1 MHTPNTIEIMKAIYK
16 ALLTLVLMTAVPT
29 SFTSCREDAPSVN
42 QTVDITVKNEFSK
55 LVEAINNG
63 NLKREEAIKKVTEAI
78 DGMNKSSS
86 EILSEILEVLGSVN
100 NTLET
105 KLAAIEGAINS
116 QRLLLEEKL
125 QLIAKAIGDHML
137 NQDEV
142 VKKITQAIDKLGGT
156 VAEKL
161 EQIKTAINSNEKT
174 TQAKLDLIL
183 AMINAQTIN
192 LGGKLDALKTLIET
206 ETVTISP
213 KIDILDKAMEELQKQ
228 AKANGVT
235 NGQIQEQLKTLA
247 TTVNTIL
254 EEVRTGKTEAA
265 KAFAEILKKLDELI
279 AKINN
284 GTPIPTPGA
293 IDLGLSV
300 LWSDTYLG
308 AATPFESGDYYAWG
322 ELKTKEVYDWSNY
335 KFARPSDADPNK
347 YLLTKYCIHE
357 SYWGGVGPMDN
368 KKHLDAEDDVVK
380 AKLGGK
386 WRMPTIDEVKELCDN
401 CTWELKNINDVRC
414 LIGTSKLTGKT
425 ITLSFSGYRDG
436 DKVERLTETLGFW
449 SNEIDA
455 RVEYEKNSQT
465 LVCIPS
471 FDEKPGDGN
480 GPRYLGLSI
489 RPVLAK

>member
-1 MHTPNTIEIMKAIYK
+1 MKAIYK
-16 ALLTLVLMTAVPT
+16 ALLGLALMTAVPT

-156 VAEKL
+156 LAGKL

-192 LGGKLDALKTLIET
+192 LGSKLDALKTLIET
-206 ETVTISP
+206 ETVAISQ
-213 KIDILDKAMEELQKQ
+213 KIDILDKAMKALQEQ
-228 AKANGVT
+228 AKANGVA
-235 NGQIQEQLKTLA
+235 NGQIQEQLKALA
-247 TTVNTIL
+247 TTVNTLL
-254 EEVRTGKTEAA
+254 EEVRAGKADAT

-284 GTPIPTPGA
+284 STPRIPEA

-300 LWSDTYLG
+300 LWSDAYLG
-308 AATPFESGDYYAWG
+308 ASTPLEFGDYYAWG

-357 SYWGGVGPMDN
+357 NYWGGVGPMDN
-368 KKHLDAEDDVVK
+368 KKYLDAEDDVAK

-386 WRMPTIDEVKELCDN
+386 WRMPTIDEVKELCAN

-414 LIGTSKLTGKT
+414 LVGTSKLTGKT

-436 DKVERLTETLGFW
+436 DKVEHLTENLAFW

-455 RVEYEKNSQT
+455 RVEYEVNSQA
-465 LVCIPS
+465 LVCMPS
-471 FDEKPGDGN
+471 LPADGN
-480 GPRYLGLSI
+480 GPRYFGLSI
-489 RPVLAK
+489 RPVRTK

>member
-1 MHTPNTIEIMKAIYK
+1 MKAIYK
-16 ALLTLVLMTAVPT
+16 ALLTLALMTAVPT

-42 QTVDITVKNEFSK
+42 QTADITIKNEFSK

-116 QRLLLEEKL
+116 QRLLLKEKL

-156 VAEKL
+156 LAEKL

-192 LGGKLDALKTLIET
+192 LGSKLDALKTLIET
-206 ETVTISP
+206 ETVAISQ
-213 KIDILDKAMEELQKQ
+213 KIDILDKAMKALQEQ
-228 AKANGVT
+228 AKANGVA
-235 NGQIQEQLKTLA
+235 NGQIQEQLKALA
-247 TTVNTIL
+247 TTVNTLL
-254 EEVRTGKTEAA
+254 EEVRTGKAEAT
-265 KAFAEILKKLDELI
+265 KAFAEILQKIQELI
-279 AKINN
+279 DKV
-284 GTPIPTPGA
+284 GGSTPPTPPTPAPMEG

-300 LWSDTYLG
+300 DWSSTYLG
-308 AATPFESGDYYAWG
+308 ASTPEGYGDYYAWG
-322 ELKTKEVYDWSNY
+322 ETEPKAEYHWANY
-335 KFARPSDADPNK
+335 KFARPSDDDPNK

-357 SYWGGVGPMDN
+357 NYWGGVGPMDN
-368 KKHLDAEDDVVK
+368 KKHLDAEDDVAK

-386 WRMPTIDEVKELCDN
+386 WRMPTIDEVKELCAN

-414 LIGTSKLTGKT
+414 LVGTSKLTGKT

-436 DKVERLTETLGFW
+436 DKVEHLTEALAFW

-455 RVEYEKNSQT
+455 RVEYEVNSQA
-465 LVCIPS
+465 LVCMSSLPA
-471 FDEKPGDGN
+471 DGN
-480 GPRYLGLSI
+480 GPRYFGLSI
-489 RPVLAK
+489 RPVRTK

>member
-1 MHTPNTIEIMKAIYK
+1 MKAIYK
-16 ALLTLVLMTAVPT
+16 ALLGLALMTAVPT

-42 QTVDITVKNEFSK
+42 QTADITIKNEFSK

-86 EILSEILEVLGSVN
+86 EILSEILKVLDSVN
-100 NTLET
+100 TTLET

-116 QRLLLEEKL
+116 QRLLLKEKL

-137 NQDEV
+137 NQDEA
-142 VKKITQAIDKLGGT
+142 VKKITQAINKLGGT
-156 VAEKL
+156 LAEKL
-161 EQIKTAINSNEKT
+161 KQIQEAINSKEKSM
-174 TQAKLDLIL
+174 QEKINLIL
-183 AMINAQTIN
+183 ATINAQTITLN
-192 LGGKLDALKTLIET
+192 EKLNALKTLIET
-206 ETVTISP
+206 ETATI
-213 KIDILDKAMEELQKQ
+213 KDRLGALDTAMQELLKQVQANGEAQGKILDQIKA
-228 AKANGVT
+228 
-235 NGQIQEQLKTLA
+235 LA
-247 TTVNTIL
+247 STVNTL
-254 EEVRTGKTEAA
+254 YEEVQAGKTATAEALA
-265 KAFAEILKKLDELI
+265 QILKKLDELI

-284 GTPIPTPGA
+284 STPIPGT

-300 LWSDTYLG
+300 LWSDAYLG
-308 AATPFESGDYYAWG
+308 AATPLESGGYYAWG

-335 KFARPSDADPNK
+335 KFARPSDDDPNK

-368 KKHLDAEDDVVK
+368 KKHLDAEDDVAK

-386 WRMPTIDEVKELCDN
+386 WRMPTINEVKELCAK
-401 CTWELKNINDVRC
+401 CTWELKDINDVKC
-414 LIGTSKLTGKT
+414 LIGTSKLNGKT

-436 DKVERLTETLGFW
+436 DKVEYLTEALTFW

-455 RVEYEKNSQT
+455 RVEYEVNSHS

-471 FDEKPGDGN
+471 YRETPSDGS

>member
-1 MHTPNTIEIMKAIYK
+1 MKAIYK
-16 ALLTLVLMTAVPT
+16 ALLGLALMTAVPT

-116 QRLLLEEKL
+116 QRLLLKEKL

-156 VAEKL
+156 LAGKL

-174 TQAKLDLIL
+174 TQEKLDLIL

-192 LGGKLDALKTLIET
+192 LGSKLDALKTLIET
-206 ETVTISP
+206 ETVAISQ
-213 KIDILDKAMEELQKQ
+213 KIDILDKAMKALQEQ
-228 AKANGVT
+228 AKANGVA

-247 TTVNTIL
+247 TTVNTLL
-254 EEVRTGKTEAA
+254 EEVRAGKADAA

-284 GTPIPTPGA
+284 STPIPGT

-300 LWSDTYLG
+300 LWSDAYLG
-308 AATPFESGDYYAWG
+308 AATSLDSGGYYAWG

-335 KFARPSDADPNK
+335 KFARPSDDDPNK

-368 KKHLDAEDDVVK
+368 KKHLDAEDDVAK

-386 WRMPTIDEVKELCDN
+386 WRMPTINEIKELCAN
-401 CTWELKNINDVRC
+401 CTWELKDINDVKC
-414 LIGTSKLTGKT
+414 LIGTSKLNGKT

-436 DKVERLTETLGFW
+436 DKVEYLTEALTFW

-455 RVEYEKNSQT
+455 RVEYEVNSHS

-471 FDEKPGDGN
+471 YRETPSDGS

>member
-1 MHTPNTIEIMKAIYK
+1 MKAIYK
-16 ALLTLVLMTAVPT
+16 ALLTLALMTAVPT

-42 QTVDITVKNEFSK
+42 QTADITIKNEFSK

-116 QRLLLEEKL
+116 QRLLLKEKL

-156 VAEKL
+156 LAEKL

-174 TQAKLDLIL
+174 AQEKLDLIL

-192 LGGKLDALKTLIET
+192 LGSKLDALKTLIET
-206 ETVTISP
+206 ETVAISQ
-213 KIDILDKAMEELQKQ
+213 KIDILDKAMKALQEQ
-228 AKANGVT
+228 AKANGVA
-235 NGQIQEQLKTLA
+235 NGQIQEQLKALA
-247 TTVNTIL
+247 TTVNTLL
-254 EEVRTGKTEAA
+254 EEVRTGKAEAT

-284 GTPIPTPGA
+284 STPIPGTT
-293 IDLGLSV
+293 DLGLSV
-300 LWSDTYLG
+300 EWSDTYLG
-308 AATPFESGDYYAWG
+308 AATPLEFGDYYAWG

-335 KFARPSDADPNK
+335 KFARPSDDDPNK

-368 KKHLDAEDDVVK
+368 KKHLDAEDDVAK

-386 WRMPTIDEVKELCDN
+386 WRMPTINEVKELCAN
-401 CTWELKNINDVRC
+401 CTWELKDINDVKC
-414 LIGTSKLTGKT
+414 LIGTSKLNGKT

-436 DKVERLTETLGFW
+436 DKVEFLTEALTFW

-455 RVEYEKNSQT
+455 RVEYEVNSHS

-471 FDEKPGDGN
+471 FRETPSDGS

>member
-1 MHTPNTIEIMKAIYK
+1 MKAIYK
-16 ALLTLVLMTAVPT
+16 ALLGLALMTAVPT

-42 QTVDITVKNEFSK
+42 QTVDVTVKNEFSK

-116 QRLLLEEKL
+116 QRLLLKEKL
-125 QLIAKAIGDHML
+125 QLIAKAIGDHMR

-156 VAEKL
+156 LAEKL

-174 TQAKLDLIL
+174 AQEKLDLIL

-192 LGGKLDALKTLIET
+192 LGSKLDALKTLIET
-206 ETVTISP
+206 ETVAISQ
-213 KIDILDKAMEELQKQ
+213 KIDILDKAMKALQEQ
-228 AKANGVT
+228 AKANGVA
-235 NGQIQEQLKTLA
+235 NGQIQEQLKALA

-254 EEVRTGKTEAA
+254 EEVRTGKAEAA
-265 KAFAEILKKLDELI
+265 KAFAEILQKIQELI
-279 AKINN
+279 DKINN
-284 GTPIPTPGA
+284 SKPRIPEA

-308 AATPFESGDYYAWG
+308 ASTPLEFGDYYAWG

-335 KFARPSDADPNK
+335 KFARPSDDDPNK

-368 KKHLDAEDDVVK
+368 KKHLDAEDDVAK

-386 WRMPTIDEVKELCDN
+386 WRMPTIDEVKELCAN
-401 CTWELKNINDVRC
+401 CTWELKDINDVKC
-414 LIGTSKLTGKT
+414 LIGTSKLNGKT

-436 DKVERLTETLGFW
+436 DKVEYLTEALTFW

-455 RVEYEKNSQT
+455 RVEYEVNSHS

-471 FDEKPGDGN
+471 YRETPSDGS

>member
-1 MHTPNTIEIMKAIYK
+1 MKAIYK
-16 ALLTLVLMTAVPT
+16 ALLGLALMTAVPT

-156 VAEKL
+156 LAGKL

-192 LGGKLDALKTLIET
+192 LGSKLDALKTLIET
-206 ETVTISP
+206 ETVAISQ
-213 KIDILDKAMEELQKQ
+213 KIDILDKAMKALQEQ
-228 AKANGVT
+228 AKANGVA
-235 NGQIQEQLKTLA
+235 NGQIQEQLKALA
-247 TTVNTIL
+247 TTVNTLL
-254 EEVRTGKTEAA
+254 EEVRAGKADAT

-284 GTPIPTPGA
+284 NTPIPGTT
-293 IDLGLSV
+293 DLGLSV
-300 LWSDTYLG
+300 EWSDTYLG
-308 AATPFESGDYYAWG
+308 ASTPLEFGDYYAWG

-335 KFARPSDADPNK
+335 KFARPSDDDPNK

-357 SYWGGVGPMDN
+357 NYWGGVGPMDN
-368 KKHLDAEDDVVK
+368 KKYLDAEDDVAK

-386 WRMPTIDEVKELCDN
+386 WRMPTINEVKELCAN
-401 CTWELKNINDVRC
+401 CTWELKDINDVKC
-414 LIGTSKLTGKT
+414 LIGTSKLNGKT

-436 DKVERLTETLGFW
+436 DKVEYLTEALTFW

-455 RVEYEKNSQT
+455 RVEYEVNSHS

-471 FDEKPGDGN
+471 SRETPSDGS

>member
-1 MHTPNTIEIMKAIYK
+1 MKAIYK
-16 ALLTLVLMTAVPT
+16 ALLGLALMTAVPT

-156 VAEKL
+156 LAGKL
-161 EQIKTAINSNEKT
+161 EQIKTAS
-174 TQAKLDLIL
+174 
-183 AMINAQTIN
+183 
-192 LGGKLDALKTLIET
+192 KLDALKTLIET
-206 ETVTISP
+206 ETVAISQ
-213 KIDILDKAMEELQKQ
+213 KIDILDKAMKALQEQ
-228 AKANGVT
+228 AKANGVA
-235 NGQIQEQLKTLA
+235 NGQIQEQLKALA
-247 TTVNTIL
+247 TTVNTLL
-254 EEVRTGKTEAA
+254 EEVRAGKADAT

-284 GTPIPTPGA
+284 NTPIPGTT
-293 IDLGLSV
+293 DLGLSV
-300 LWSDTYLG
+300 EWSDTYLG
-308 AATPFESGDYYAWG
+308 ASTPLEFGDYYAWG

-335 KFARPSDADPNK
+335 KFARPSDDDPNK

-357 SYWGGVGPMDN
+357 NYWGGVGPMDN
-368 KKHLDAEDDVVK
+368 KKYLDAEDDVAK

-386 WRMPTIDEVKELCDN
+386 WRMPTIDEVKELCAN

-414 LIGTSKLTGKT
+414 LVGTSKLTGKT

-436 DKVERLTETLGFW
+436 DKVEHLTEALAFW

-455 RVEYEKNSQT
+455 RVEYEVNSQA
-465 LVCIPS
+465 LVCMPS
-471 FDEKPGDGN
+471 LPADGN
-480 GPRYLGLSI
+480 GPRYFGLSI
-489 RPVLAK
+489 RPVRTK

>member
-1 MHTPNTIEIMKAIYK
+1 MKAIYK
-16 ALLTLVLMTAVPT
+16 ALLGLALMTAVPT

-63 NLKREEAIKKVTEAI
+63 NLKREEAIKKITEAI

-86 EILSEILEVLGSVN
+86 EILSEIVKVLNSVN
-100 NTLET
+100 TTLET

-116 QRLLLEEKL
+116 QRLLLKEKL
-125 QLIAKAIGDHML
+125 ELIAKAIGDHML

-156 VAEKL
+156 LAEKL

-174 TQAKLDLIL
+174 TQEKLDLIL

-192 LGGKLDALKTLIET
+192 LGAKLDALKTLIET
-206 ETVTISP
+206 ETVAISQ
-213 KIDILDKAMEELQKQ
+213 KIDILNKAMEELQKQ
-228 AKANGVT
+228 VQANGVT

-247 TTVNTIL
+247 TTVNTLL
-254 EEVRTGKTEAA
+254 EEVRTGKAEAA
-265 KAFAEILKKLDELI
+265 KAFAEILQKIQELI
-279 AKINN
+279 DKINN
-284 GTPIPTPGA
+284 STPRIPEA

-300 LWSDTYLG
+300 LWSDAYLG
-308 AATPFESGDYYAWG
+308 ASTPLEFGDYYAWG

-368 KKHLDAEDDVVK
+368 KKHLDAEDDVAK

-386 WRMPTIDEVKELCDN
+386 WRMPTIDEVKELCAN
-401 CTWELKNINDVRC
+401 CTWELKDINDVKC
-414 LIGTSKLTGKT
+414 LVGTSKLTGKT
-425 ITLSFSGYRDG
+425 ITLRFSGYRG
-436 DKVERLTETLGFW
+436 DKVEHLETLGFW
-449 SNEIDA
+449 STAIDA
-455 RVEYEKNSQT
+455 RVGYEEHSQA

-471 FDEKPGDGN
+471 FDEQPGDGN
-480 GPRYLGLSI
+480 GPRYLGLPI

>member
-1 MHTPNTIEIMKAIYK
+1 MKAIYK
-16 ALLTLVLMTAVPT
+16 ALLGLALMTAVPT

-42 QTVDITVKNEFSK
+42 QTVDITIKNEFSK

-116 QRLLLEEKL
+116 QRLLLKEKL
-125 QLIAKAIGDHML
+125 ELIAKAIGDHML

-156 VAEKL
+156 LAEKL

-174 TQAKLDLIL
+174 AQEKLDLIL

-192 LGGKLDALKTLIET
+192 LGSKLDALKTLIET
-206 ETVTISP
+206 ETVAISQ
-213 KIDILDKAMEELQKQ
+213 KIDILDKAMKALQEQ
-228 AKANGVT
+228 AKANGVA

-247 TTVNTIL
+247 TTVNTLL
-254 EEVRTGKTEAA
+254 EEVRAGKADAT

-284 GTPIPTPGA
+284 NTPIPGTT
-293 IDLGLSV
+293 DLGLSV
-300 LWSDTYLG
+300 EWSDTYLG
-308 AATPFESGDYYAWG
+308 ASTPLEFGDYYAWG

-335 KFARPSDADPNK
+335 KFARPSDDDPNK

-357 SYWGGVGPMDN
+357 NYWGGVGPMDN
-368 KKHLDAEDDVVK
+368 KKHLDEEDDVAKV
-380 AKLGGK
+380 KLGGK
-386 WRMPTIDEVKELCDN
+386 WRMPTINEVKELCAN
-401 CTWELKNINDVRC
+401 CTWELKDINDVKC
-414 LIGTSKLTGKT
+414 LIGTSKLNGKT

-436 DKVERLTETLGFW
+436 DKVEHLTETLAFW

-455 RVEYEKNSQT
+455 RVEYEVNSHS

-471 FDEKPGDGN
+471 YRETPSDGS

>member
-1 MHTPNTIEIMKAIYK
+1 MKAIYK
-16 ALLTLVLMTAVPT
+16 ALLGLALMTAVPT

-63 NLKREEAIKKVTEAI
+63 NLKREEAIKKITEAI

-116 QRLLLEEKL
+116 QRLLLKEKL

-156 VAEKL
+156 LAEKL

-174 TQAKLDLIL
+174 TQEKLDLIL

-192 LGGKLDALKTLIET
+192 LGSKLDALKTLIET
-206 ETVTISP
+206 ETVAISQ

-228 AKANGVT
+228 AKANGVA

-254 EEVRTGKTEAA
+254 EEVRAGKADAA

-284 GTPIPTPGA
+284 STPIPGT

-300 LWSDTYLG
+300 LWSDAYLG
-308 AATPFESGDYYAWG
+308 AATSLDSGGYYAWG

-335 KFARPSDADPNK
+335 KFARPSDDDPNK

-368 KKHLDAEDDVVK
+368 KKHLDAEDDVAK

-386 WRMPTIDEVKELCDN
+386 WRMPTINEVKELCAN
-401 CTWELKNINDVRC
+401 CTWELKDINDVKC
-414 LIGTSKLTGKT
+414 LIGTSKLNGKT

-436 DKVERLTETLGFW
+436 DKVEYLTEALTFW

-455 RVEYEKNSQT
+455 RVEYEVNSHS

-471 FDEKPGDGN
+471 YRETPSDGS

>member
-1 MHTPNTIEIMKAIYK
+1 MKRILKSLVAL
-16 ALLTLVLMTAVPT
+16 ALLTALPA
-29 SFTSCREDAPSVN
+29 SFTSCREDAPS
-42 QTVDITVKNEFSK
+42 ITHTTRVSVTNDFSAV
-55 LVEAINNG
+55 VEAINNG
-63 NLKREEAIKKVTEAI
+63 NLKREEAIKKITEAI
-78 DGMNKSSS
+78 NSMNASRS
-86 EILSEILEVLGSVN
+86 EILGKILEVLGSVN
-100 NTLET
+100 NTLDT
-105 KLAAIEGAINS
+105 KLAAIEGAIES
-116 QRLLLEEKL
+116 QKLLLEDKL
-125 QLIAKAIGDHML
+125 QVIAKAIEDHML
-137 NQDEV
+137 NQEEA
-142 VKKITQAIDKLGGT
+142 VKKITQAINKLGGT
-156 VAEKL
+156 LAEKL
-161 EQIKTAINSNEKT
+161 KQIQEAINSKEKSI
-174 TQAKLDLIL
+174 QEKINLIL
-183 AMINAQTIN
+183 ATINAQTITLN
-192 LGGKLDALKTLIET
+192 EKLNALKTLIET
-206 ETVTISP
+206 QTASIKERLEA
-213 KIDILDKAMEELQKQ
+213 LDKAMQELLKQ
-228 AKANGVT
+228 VQANGEAQ
-235 NGQIQEQLKTLA
+235 GKILDQIKALA
-247 TTVNTIL
+247 STVNTL
-254 EEVRTGKTEAA
+254 YEEVQAGKTATAEALA
-265 KAFAEILKKLDELI
+265 QILKKLDELI

-425 ITLSFSGYRDG
+425 ITLSFSGFRDG
-436 DKVERLTETLGFW
+436 DKVEYLTATLTFW

-455 RVEYEKNSQT
+455 RAEYEENSQA
-465 LVCIPS
+465 LVCMPS
-471 FDEKPGDGN
+471 FDEEPSDGT
-480 GPRYLGLSI
+480 GPRYLGLPI

>member
-1 MHTPNTIEIMKAIYK
+1 MKAIYK
-16 ALLTLVLMTAVPT
+16 ALLGLALMTAVPT

-42 QTVDITVKNEFSK
+42 QTVDITIKNEFSK

-116 QRLLLEEKL
+116 QRLLLKEKL

-156 VAEKL
+156 LAEKL

-174 TQAKLDLIL
+174 AQEKLDLIL

-192 LGGKLDALKTLIET
+192 LGSKLDALKTLIET
-206 ETVTISP
+206 ETVAISQ
-213 KIDILDKAMEELQKQ
+213 KIDILDKAMKALQEQ
-228 AKANGVT
+228 AKANGVA
-235 NGQIQEQLKTLA
+235 NGQIQEQLKALA
-247 TTVNTIL
+247 TTVNTLL
-254 EEVRTGKTEAA
+254 EEVRTGKAEAT
-265 KAFAEILKKLDELI
+265 KAFAEILQKIQELI
-279 AKINN
+279 DKINN
-284 GTPIPTPGA
+284 STPSVPEA

-308 AATPFESGDYYAWG
+308 ASTPLESGGYYAWG

-335 KFARPSDADPNK
+335 KFARPSDDDPNK

-368 KKHLDAEDDVVK
+368 KKHLDAEDDVAK

-386 WRMPTIDEVKELCDN
+386 WRMPTINEVKELCAN
-401 CTWELKNINDVRC
+401 CTWELKDINDVKC
-414 LIGTSKLTGKT
+414 LIGTSKLNGKT

-436 DKVERLTETLGFW
+436 DKVEYLTEALTFW

-455 RVEYEKNSQT
+455 RVEYEVNSHS

-471 FDEKPGDGN
+471 YRETPSDGS

>member
-1 MHTPNTIEIMKAIYK
+1 MKAIYK
-16 ALLTLVLMTAVPT
+16 ALLGLALMTAVPT

-42 QTVDITVKNEFSK
+42 QTADITIKNEFSK

-63 NLKREEAIKKVTEAI
+63 NLKREEAIKKITESI

-86 EILSEILEVLGSVN
+86 EILSEILKVLDSVN
-100 NTLET
+100 TTLET

-116 QRLLLEEKL
+116 QRLLLKEKL

-137 NQDEV
+137 NQDEA

-156 VAEKL
+156 LAEKL

-174 TQAKLDLIL
+174 AQEKLDLIL

-192 LGGKLDALKTLIET
+192 LGSKLDALKTLIET
-206 ETVTISP
+206 ETVAISQ
-213 KIDILDKAMEELQKQ
+213 KIDILNKAMEELQKQ
-228 AKANGVT
+228 AKANGVA
-235 NGQIQEQLKTLA
+235 NGQIQEQLKALA
-247 TTVNTIL
+247 TTVNTLL
-254 EEVRTGKTEAA
+254 EEVRAGKADAT

-284 GTPIPTPGA
+284 NTPIPGTT
-293 IDLGLSV
+293 DLGLSV
-300 LWSDTYLG
+300 EWSDTYLG
-308 AATPFESGDYYAWG
+308 ASTPLEFGDYYAWG

-357 SYWGGVGPMDN
+357 NYWGGVGPMDN
-368 KKHLDAEDDVVK
+368 KKYLDAEDDVAK

-386 WRMPTIDEVKELCDN
+386 WRMPTIDEVKELCAN
-401 CTWELKNINDVRC
+401 CTWELKKIDEVTC
-414 LIGTSKLTGKT
+414 LVGTSKLTGKT

-436 DKVERLTETLGFW
+436 DKVEHLTEALAFW

-455 RVEYEKNSQT
+455 RVEYEVNSQA
-465 LVCIPS
+465 LVCMPS
-471 FDEKPGDGN
+471 LPADGN
-480 GPRYLGLSI
+480 GPRYFGLSI
-489 RPVLAK
+489 RPVRTK

>member
-1 MHTPNTIEIMKAIYK
+1 MKRILKSLVAL
-16 ALLTLVLMTAVPT
+16 ALLTALPA
-29 SFTSCREDAPSVN
+29 SFTSCREDAPS
-42 QTVDITVKNEFSK
+42 ITHTTRVSVTNDFSAV
-55 LVEAINNG
+55 VEAINNG
-63 NLKREEAIKKVTEAI
+63 NLKREEAIKKITEAI

-116 QRLLLEEKL
+116 QKLLLKEKL

-137 NQDEV
+137 NQDEA
-142 VKKITQAIDKLGGT
+142 VKKITQAINKLGGT
-156 VAEKL
+156 LAEKL
-161 EQIKTAINSNEKT
+161 KQIQEAINSKEKSM
-174 TQAKLDLIL
+174 QEKINLIL
-183 AMINAQTIN
+183 ATINAQTITLN
-192 LGGKLDALKTLIET
+192 EKLNALKTLIET
-206 ETVTISP
+206 ETATI
-213 KIDILDKAMEELQKQ
+213 KDRLGALDKAMQELLKQ
-228 AKANGVT
+228 VQANGEAQ
-235 NGQIQEQLKTLA
+235 GKILDQIKALASTVSTLY
-247 TTVNTIL
+247 
-254 EEVRTGKTEAA
+254 EEVQAGKTAAAEALA
-265 KAFAEILKKLDELI
+265 QILKKLDELI

-284 GTPIPTPGA
+284 NTPIPGTT
-293 IDLGLSV
+293 DLGLSV
-300 LWSDTYLG
+300 EWSDTYLG
-308 AATPFESGDYYAWG
+308 AATPLEFGDYYAWG

-335 KFARPSDADPNK
+335 KFARPSDDDPNK

-368 KKHLDAEDDVVK
+368 KKHLDAEDDVAK

-386 WRMPTIDEVKELCDN
+386 WRMPTINEVKELCDN

-414 LIGTSKLTGKT
+414 LVGTSKLTGKT

-436 DKVERLTETLGFW
+436 DKVEYLTEALTFW

-455 RVEYEKNSQT
+455 RVEYEVNSHS

-489 RPVLAK
+489 RPVRTK

>member
-1 MHTPNTIEIMKAIYK
+1 M
-16 ALLTLVLMTAVPT
+16 LLGLALMTAVPT

-116 QRLLLEEKL
+116 QSLLLKEKL
-125 QLIAKAIGDHML
+125 ELIAKAIGDHML
-137 NQDEV
+137 NQDEA

-156 VAEKL
+156 LAEKL
-161 EQIKTAINSNEKT
+161 KQIQEAINSKEKSI
-174 TQAKLDLIL
+174 QEKINLIL
-183 AMINAQTIN
+183 ATINAQTITLN
-192 LGGKLDALKTLIET
+192 EKLNALKTLIET
-206 ETVTISP
+206 ETATI
-213 KIDILDKAMEELQKQ
+213 KDRLGALDTAMQELLKQ
-228 AKANGVT
+228 VQANGEAQ
-235 NGQIQEQLKTLA
+235 GKIHDQIKALA
-247 TTVNTIL
+247 STVNTL
-254 EEVRTGKTEAA
+254 YEEVQAGKTATSEALA
-265 KAFAEILKKLDELI
+265 QILKKLDELI

-284 GTPIPTPGA
+284 STPRIPGT

-300 LWSDTYLG
+300 LWSDAYLG
-308 AATPFESGDYYAWG
+308 ARTPLEFGDYYAWG
-322 ELKTKEVYDWSNY
+322 ELKTKELYDWSTY
-335 KFARPSDADPNK
+335 KFARPSDTDPNK

-368 KKHLDAEDDVVK
+368 KEVLDAEDDVAKV
-380 AKLGGK
+380 KLGGK
-386 WRMPTIDEVKELCDN
+386 WRMPTIDEVKELCAN
-401 CTWELKNINDVRC
+401 CTWELKKIDEVTC
-414 LIGTSKLTGKT
+414 LIGTSKLNGKT

-436 DKVERLTETLGFW
+436 DKVEFLTEALTFW

-455 RVEYEKNSQT
+455 RVEYEVNSHS

-471 FDEKPGDGN
+471 FRETPSDGS

>member
-1 MHTPNTIEIMKAIYK
+1 MKAIYK
-16 ALLTLVLMTAVPT
+16 ALLGLALMTAVPT

-42 QTVDITVKNEFSK
+42 QTADITIKNEFSK

-63 NLKREEAIKKVTEAI
+63 NLKREEAIKKITEAI

-86 EILSEILEVLGSVN
+86 EILSEILKVLDSVN
-100 NTLET
+100 TTLET

-116 QRLLLEEKL
+116 QRLLLKEKL
-125 QLIAKAIGDHML
+125 QLIAKAIGNHML

-156 VAEKL
+156 LAEKL

-174 TQAKLDLIL
+174 AQEKLDLIL

-192 LGGKLDALKTLIET
+192 LGAKLDALKTLIET
-206 ETVTISP
+206 ETVAISQ
-213 KIDILDKAMEELQKQ
+213 KIDILNKAMEELQKQ
-228 AKANGVT
+228 AKANGVA

-254 EEVRTGKTEAA
+254 EEVRTGKADAA

-284 GTPIPTPGA
+284 SKPRIPEA

-308 AATPFESGDYYAWG
+308 ASTPLEFGDYYAWG

-335 KFARPSDADPNK
+335 KFARPSDDDPNK

-357 SYWGGVGPMDN
+357 NYWGGVGPMDN
-368 KKHLDAEDDVVK
+368 KKYLDDEDDVAK

-386 WRMPTIDEVKELCDN
+386 WRMPTIDEVKELCAN
-401 CTWELKNINDVRC
+401 CTWELKDINDVKC

-425 ITLSFSGYRDG
+425 ITLRFSGYRG
-436 DKVERLTETLGFW
+436 DKVEHLETLGFW
-449 SNEIDA
+449 STAIDA
-455 RVEYEKNSQT
+455 RVGYEEHSQA

-471 FDEKPGDGN
+471 FDEQPGDGN
-480 GPRYLGLSI
+480 GPRYLGLPI